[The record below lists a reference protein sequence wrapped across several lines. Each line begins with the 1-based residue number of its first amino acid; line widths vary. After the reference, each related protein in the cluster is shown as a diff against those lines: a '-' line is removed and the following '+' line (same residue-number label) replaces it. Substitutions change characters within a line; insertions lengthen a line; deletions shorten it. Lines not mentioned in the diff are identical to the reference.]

1 MIIEVLSICRRPPA
15 WVTDAADEYA
25 KRLAGDVTL
34 KFKHLAP
41 GRDTTSA
48 EERRKDEAKRLSKA
62 LKSDTHVIA
71 LDIQGDEYTSETLAK
86 RLEVWR
92 ADFGQVALV
101 IGGPDGLESEFLT
114 HAASLWSL
122 SKLTLPHLLVQ
133 IIVAEQ
139 IYRAWTILERHP
151 YHRAGVTGRL
161 QSKR

>member
-1 MIIEVLSICRRPPA
+1 MIIEVLSVCRRPPG

-25 KRLAGDVTL
+25 KRLAGDVTI

-41 GRDTTSA
+41 GRHTLSA
-48 EERRKDEAKRLSKA
+48 AERRKDEAKRLSKA
-62 LKSDTHVIA
+62 LKQDAHAIA
-71 LDIQGDEYTSETLAK
+71 LDIQGEQYSSETLAK
-86 RLEVWR
+86 RLDRWR
-92 ADFGQVALV
+92 GDFKQVTLV
-101 IGGPDGLESEFLT
+101 IGGPDGLETEFLSR
-114 HAASLWSL
+114 AASRWSL

-151 YHRAGVTGRL
+151 YHRARV